1 MCSDAAVEKNRVLK
15 KIDFFISAY
24 VVYLKADINIINLE
38 FFRIFG
44 VVFFDIQAYSKKVY

>member
-1 MCSDAAVEKNRVLK
+1 MCSDAAVGKNRVLK